1 MARGPKKHLKRLDAP
16 KTWMLSKMGG
26 LWAPRPSTGPHKLR
40 ECIPL
45 VLVLRNKLKYA
56 LNRNEVQTICMRR
69 LVKVDGKVRMDTN
82 YPTGFMDVISID
94 KSDEHFRILF
104 DEKGRFL
111 LHSMSAEEAKF
122 KLLKVAK
129 VAKGSK
135 ANTGT
140 NPTQA
145 GQAGAIPY
153 VVTHDGRTIR
163 YPDPTIKVGDSVKFD
178 ISTGRI
184 TDVCAF
190 DVGNVCMI
198 TRGANRGRIGVLV
211 GIDKHPGSFDIVHLK
226 DKRGNT
232 FATRAA
238 NAFVIGNG
246 SKPDISIPRGKG
258 VKLTVIEQREKADS
272 KKKD

>member
-1 MARGPKKHLKRLDAP
+1 MARGPKKHLKRLHAP

-232 FATRAA
+232 FATRGA